1 MQSSTIGV
9 FWAGRAC
16 VTFRSLLGLDF
27 TIFLRAVFLM
37 EF

>member
-16 VTFRSLLGLDF
+16 VTFRSLLGLDY
-27 TIFLRAVFLM
+27 TILRAVFLM